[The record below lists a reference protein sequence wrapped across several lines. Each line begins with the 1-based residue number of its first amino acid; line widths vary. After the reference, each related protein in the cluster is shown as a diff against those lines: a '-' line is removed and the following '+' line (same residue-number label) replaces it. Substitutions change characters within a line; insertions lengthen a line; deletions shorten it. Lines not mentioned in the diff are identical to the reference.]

1 MLIQEK
7 INKAYRAVFIL
18 SLAYTITAALS
29 FVFPPKQFEYST
41 VLYDKNGLLLGASTS
56 VDGQWHF
63 ENSKVPE
70 KFEKSILNYEDS
82 RFYFHFGIDPIAL
95 ARAFVQNKKAGK
107 IVSGGST
114 LTMQTARILLG
125 NKKRTY
131 LQKLYEIFVATCIE
145 MKYSKKQIIS
155 IYASSAPFGGNVI
168 GLEAASWR
176 YYNRPSDSLSWAEY
190 ATLAVLPNQPS
201 LVRPGKNKEILL
213 EKRNRLLW
221 KLCTK
226 KIIDLE
232 TYKTSIL
239 EELPGK
245 PYQLPSLAP
254 HYLEELKKKKQNKGM
269 TIFKSTLDYTIQD
282 NANRITGEWSKN
294 FKLLGIENASILVI
308 NTKTKEPLAY
318 VGNTTSSV
326 NMVEALRSSGSLL
339 KPFLYAAMI
348 DNGMLLPKQIVYDVP
363 TRIGNYSPKNNI
375 NNYSGAIPADQALT
389 RSLNI
394 PAVRELKKYGITQF
408 LSLLSKYGITTLKR
422 NADYYGLPLI
432 LGGGEIKMKEIAGA
446 YADLMN
452 KACGRKTNIPINEGT
467 AWTVC
472 NVLSDGVRPMD
483 LENWLIYSRRK
494 KIAWK
499 TGTSSGNR
507 DAWCIGTTPEYTVAA
522 WVGNSSG
529 IGNKMLTS
537 ATTAA
542 PLMFEVFSILPQTTW
557 PSRPEMEFEEIETC
571 EQSGYAASP
580 YCSSVKKSLK
590 PVGIPQTEN
599 CPYCNSYTFTPDGK
613 FLASVEDMINE
624 YEGYMPKSENRFV
637 LPPYVEYWFKKQNLH
652 YKSLPPFIEWHR
664 ESSENNIHIEFP
676 QENSEIIVPV
686 ELGGKKGS
694 VIFEAAVKNSASILY
709 WDIDG
714 NYLGC
719 TEKEHKMAVS
729 PNPGLHTLT
738 LSDTSGSIKKR
749 QFKVLEE

>member
-483 LENWLIYSRRK
+483 LENW
-494 KIAWK
+494 
-499 TGTSSGNR
+499 
-507 DAWCIGTTPEYTVAA
+507 
-522 WVGNSSG
+522 
-529 IGNKMLTS
+529 
-537 ATTAA
+537 
-542 PLMFEVFSILPQTTW
+542 
-557 PSRPEMEFEEIETC
+557 
-571 EQSGYAASP
+571 
-580 YCSSVKKSLK
+580 
-590 PVGIPQTEN
+590 
-599 CPYCNSYTFTPDGK
+599 
-613 FLASVEDMINE
+613 
-624 YEGYMPKSENRFV
+624 
-637 LPPYVEYWFKKQNLH
+637 
-652 YKSLPPFIEWHR
+652 
-664 ESSENNIHIEFP
+664 
-676 QENSEIIVPV
+676 
-686 ELGGKKGS
+686 
-694 VIFEAAVKNSASILY
+694 
-709 WDIDG
+709 
-714 NYLGC
+714 
-719 TEKEHKMAVS
+719 
-729 PNPGLHTLT
+729 
-738 LSDTSGSIKKR
+738 
-749 QFKVLEE
+749 